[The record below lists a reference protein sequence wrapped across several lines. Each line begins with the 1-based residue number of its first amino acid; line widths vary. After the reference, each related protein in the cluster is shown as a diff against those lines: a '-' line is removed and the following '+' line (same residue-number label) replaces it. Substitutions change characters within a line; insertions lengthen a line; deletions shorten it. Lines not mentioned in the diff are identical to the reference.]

1 MIESKKNNLH
11 LFVSS
16 TNKVGNVVVSIGFET
31 DCSSTALR
39 SLKSG
44 CSCTCQNEEKKCFP
58 KGSECTS
65 VCFALYKVIENK
77 LAGSPLDVFKS
88 KVGKVC
94 CNFTQK
100 VFYIFWDVQGTVSA
114 VRKSLGM
121 ALSCLNPSKVYSIYQ
136 DCMRMLNHSSDRN
149 VFNYVAEELC
159 KSINSKLVCGVV
171 GKIKADND
179 KLNGMLEV
187 LSKKLYKFEV
197 DGKKEKPTNNVECVG
212 EKCLIKCSGWES
224 GILKDYLNF
233 KLKGIAI
240 STQSEGLCL
249 NMKDARFDS
258 IKSKLKDGVHD
269 FMNAKFG
276 KVKVDL
282 YPILSHLLL
291 SSGIL
296 DPIHVHKLLK
306 ESPSVNDMEKAVVKC
321 L

>member
-11 LFVSS
+11 LFVSP
-16 TNKVGNVVVSIGFET
+16 TNKVGNVVVSVGFET
-31 DCSSTALR
+31 ECNGTTLR
-39 SLKSG
+39 NLKSG
-44 CSCTCQNEEKKCFP
+44 CSCNCQNEEKKCFP

-65 VCFALYKVIENK
+65 VCFSLYKVIENK

-94 CNFTQK
+94 CNFSQG

-121 ALSCLNPSKVYSIYQ
+121 ALSCLHPEKVYSIYQ

-149 VFNYVAEELC
+149 VFNHAADELC

-171 GKIKADND
+171 GKIKADNE
-179 KLNGMLEV
+179 KLNAMLDV
-187 LSKKLYKFEV
+187 LSKKVSKLEV
-197 DGKKEKPTNNVECVG
+197 DGKKEKPSNHVECTG
-212 EKCLIKCSGWES
+212 EKCLVKCNSWCS

-233 KLKGIAI
+233 KLKGITV
-240 STQSEGLCL
+240 STQAEGLCV
-249 NMKDARFDS
+249 NMKDARF
-258 IKSKLKDGVHD
+258 KTLRSKLKDGVHD

-282 YPILSHLLL
+282 YPILSYLLL
-291 SSGIL
+291 SSGSL
-296 DPIHVHKLLK
+296 DPVHVHKLLK
-306 ESPSVNDMEKAVVKC
+306 DSPSVSDMEKAVVKC